1 MTRKSYRRDLEQ
13 ILDRDNFD
21 TKCEMQAGLYLT
33 LIIIVCFIL
42 ALSTGSIEVKSHI
55 CSEDLIG
62 TCRFGAMDCAN
73 NTKLCDEYGCGSCI
87 KAMDPF
93 DQPSYKCMSTY
104 QCSEIDL
111 RVLFLVVL
119 YFWVLFILVSL
130 GTISAVLE
138 DLRKR
143 KIWV

>member
-1 MTRKSYRRDLEQ
+1 MTSKSWKRIQKQVFEQ
-13 ILDRDNFD
+13 DHANV
-21 TKCEMQAGLYLT
+21 KCEMQAGLYLT
-33 LIIIVCFIL
+33 LIVIVCFIL

-62 TCRFGAMDCAN
+62 TCRFGAMDCTN
-73 NTKLCDEYGCGSCI
+73 NTKLCAEYGCGSCI

-93 DQPSYKCMSTY
+93 DQPSYKCISTY

-130 GTISAVLE
+130 GTINTVLE